1 MHSRGVDTTSE
12 LNQHPRA
19 HTVVW
24 NSLPHTT
31 AKFHATGSAL
41 SERPGK
47 TSYAGA
53 ITAGSNKK
61 LAPSQTASLHSRY
74 ASGDSVMESQN
85 AKRTGYRW
93 IVLTMIFIVYMIA
106 GADRANIGVVIPY
119 MKSEFHLTNTE
130 IGSLTSL
137 FYLTYAAVQIP
148 AGYLFGKFGIRGI
161 LVGSVV
167 VTSIATL
174 FTGMVTSVFQLKASR
189 ALLGLAEGP
198 INIGIVSTI
207 NRWFP
212 PQEKGLAAGVFMS
225 AVKFAPA
232 FVPPVCAFLIYA
244 FGWRHVFTIF
254 AIPGLFAAALWYWLV
269 KDDPSKV
276 ARCSAAE
283 VAYIKADAQSATA
296 HASPM
301 GIMKDVWFD
310 KVIRG
315 KNVRQLTENRE
326 IFRSWNL
333 WGCAFGYFLLVG
345 ITYTIMTW
353 VPTYLVTVKHFSVM
367 KMGFVASAPWVGAIF
382 GNLLG
387 GWLSDRVFSQRR
399 KPVMMITSAATV
411 VMMYLML
418 YAPSNPVLLA
428 ALFFTAGTLL
438 NLGYSTFLVYP
449 MGLVAKKKI
458 PFAASIVNTC
468 GSIGGA
474 FAPFVVGLILDT
486 LDWDWV
492 FRFLA
497 LSAFLTFGILCSI
510 VEPRARNTESEAA
523 EAVVNPRGALA

>member
-1 MHSRGVDTTSE
+1 ME
-12 LNQHPRA
+12 PR
-19 HTVVW
+19 
-24 NSLPHTT
+24 
-31 AKFHATGSAL
+31 
-41 SERPGK
+41 
-47 TSYAGA
+47 
-53 ITAGSNKK
+53 
-61 LAPSQTASLHSRY
+61 
-74 ASGDSVMESQN
+74 N
-85 AKRTGYRW
+85 AKRTSYRW

-137 FYLTYAAVQIP
+137 FYITYAAIQIP
-148 AGYLFGKFGIRGI
+148 AGYLFGKFGIKGI

-167 VTSIATL
+167 LTSIATL
-174 FTGMVTSVFQLKASR
+174 FTGLVTSVFQLKASR

-254 AIPGLFAAALWYWLV
+254 AIPGFFAAALWYWLV
-269 KDDPSKV
+269 KDDPSRD
-276 ARCSAAE
+276 ARCSPAE
-283 VAYIKADAQSATA
+283 RAYIKADNQSGTAQGSST
-296 HASPM
+296 

-310 KVIRG
+310 KFIRG
-315 KNVRQLTENRE
+315 KNIRRLTENRE
-326 IFRSWNL
+326 IFRSWNI
-333 WGCAFGYFLLVG
+333 WGCAIGYFLLVG

-418 YAPSNPVLLA
+418 YAPSSPVLLA

-449 MGLVAKKKI
+449 MGLVAKEKI

-497 LSAFLTFGILCSI
+497 FSAFLTFAILCSI
-510 VEPRARNTESEAA
+510 VEPRARNTESE
-523 EAVVNPRGALA
+523 VVDTVVGPKGALA